1 MRIHAKKQW
10 AINLVQLS
18 VQANRLADSEDVP
31 LIEGLVE
38 RGTPMS

>member
-1 MRIHAKKQW
+1 MRINAKKQR
-10 AINLVQLS
+10 AVNQVQLS
-18 VQANRLADSEDVP
+18 VQTNRLADSEDVP